1 MKIDMISETIQGL
14 VVALLGLEARTHSA
28 RQQNLPE
35 YTNGVYVHPEVH
47 NLPWSPLDIWK

>member
-1 MKIDMISETIQGL
+1 MKIEMMHETIQGL